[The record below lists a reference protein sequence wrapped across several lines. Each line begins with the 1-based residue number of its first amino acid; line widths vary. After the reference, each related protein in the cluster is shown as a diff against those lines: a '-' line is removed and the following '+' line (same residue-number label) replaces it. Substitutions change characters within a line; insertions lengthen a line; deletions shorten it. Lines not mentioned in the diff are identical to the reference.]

1 VSKLSYL
8 LVISVVEGAVGYA
21 QVGSEVVSPAVFAVT
36 FKQCECGSKITF
48 LQEVTNVWEF

>member
-1 VSKLSYL
+1 MSKLSYL

-48 LQEVTNVWEF
+48 LKEVTNVWEF

>member
-1 VSKLSYL
+1 MSKLSYL

-36 FKQCECGSKITF
+36 FKQCECGSEITF